1 MNKKFLAV
9 AMFTMLT
16 ASCAGGS
23 SFMDFAGGKSSELK
37 SCLMSE
43 GQVALLNGSLTNG
56 TVTTVAKSISATCAR
71 RLAGIENTPATVS
84 LATTV
89 LNGLLANQ

>member
-1 MNKKFLAV
+1 MNKKFLTV
-9 AMFTMLT
+9 ALFSLLT
-16 ASCAGGS
+16 ASCAGASSLGDFTGS
-23 SFMDFAGGKSSELK
+23 KTSELK

-56 TVTTVAKSISATCAR
+56 TVTSVAKTISATCAKR
-71 RLAGIENTPATVS
+71 IAGVENDPTTVA

-89 LNGLLANQ
+89 LNGLVSK

>member
-9 AMFTMLT
+9 ALLSLMT
-16 ASCAGGS
+16 ASCAGTS
-23 SFMDFAGGKSSELK
+23 SFGDFTSGKTSDLK

-43 GQVALLNGSLTNG
+43 GQIALLNGSLTNG
-56 TVTTVAKSISATCAR
+56 TVTTVAKSISATCAK
-71 RLAGIENTPATVS
+71 RLAGIEDTPATVT

-89 LNGLLANQ
+89 LNGLLAK

>member
-1 MNKKFLAV
+1 MSKKFFAV
-9 AMFTMLT
+9 MLFSVLT
-16 ASCAGGS
+16 VSCAGAS
-23 SFMDFAGGKSSELK
+23 SFGDFTGGKTSELK

-56 TVTTVAKSISATCAR
+56 TVTSVAKTISATCAKR
-71 RLAGIENTPATVS
+71 IAGVENDPTTVA

-89 LNGLLANQ
+89 LNGLVNK